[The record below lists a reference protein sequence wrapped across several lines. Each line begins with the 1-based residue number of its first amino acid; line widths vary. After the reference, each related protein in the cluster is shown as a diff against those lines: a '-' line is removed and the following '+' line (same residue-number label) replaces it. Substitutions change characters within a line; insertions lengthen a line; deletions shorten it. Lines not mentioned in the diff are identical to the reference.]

1 MFDIG
6 FWELTVIAIV
16 ALLVVGPE
24 ELPTLARTTGRW
36 INKARNF
43 MGEMKDE
50 LESEVDR
57 GRELKERIVEE
68 TKIAEAH
75 RSLSETTRAVSAIK
89 RDLNDVISGDV
100 LKPIPKEERD
110 RMAAAEADQTDQASG
125 QIAESKSSLP
135 PKDAASDDVV
145 KK

>member
-50 LESEVDR
+50 LENEVDR
-57 GRELKERIVEE
+57 GKELKERIAEE
-68 TKIAEAH
+68 TKISEAH
-75 RSLSETTRAVSAIK
+75 RTMSETTRAVAAMK

-110 RMAAAEADQTDQASG
+110 RVEPETEAQST
-125 QIAESKSSLP
+125 AESSN
-135 PKDAASDDVV
+135 KDAASDAVD

>member
-57 GRELKERIVEE
+57 GKELKERIAEE

-75 RSLSETTRAVSAIK
+75 RTLSETTRAVSAIK

-110 RMAAAEADQTDQASG
+110 RIEPETEAQSTS
-125 QIAESKSSLP
+125 ELSN
-135 PKDAASDDVV
+135 KDAANDAAD

>member
-36 INKARNF
+36 LNKARNF

-50 LESEVDR
+50 LEGEVDR
-57 GRELKERIVEE
+57 GKELKERIAEE

-75 RSLSETTRAVSAIK
+75 RALSETTRAVSAAK
-89 RDLNDVISGDV
+89 REFTDVLSGDA
-100 LKPIPKEERD
+100 LKPVPKEQRD
-110 RMAAAEADQTDQASG
+110 R
-125 QIAESKSSLP
+125 IAPDSEVQSAPESSRQ
-135 PKDAASDDVV
+135 DAASDAVD

>member
-6 FWELTVIAIV
+6 FWELTVIAVV

-50 LESEVDR
+50 LEGEVDR
-57 GRELKERIVEE
+57 GKELKERIAEE
-68 TKIAEAH
+68 TKIADAH
-75 RSLSETTRAVSAIK
+75 RTLSETTRAVSAIK
-89 RDLNDVISGDV
+89 RDLSEVISGDV

-110 RMAAAEADQTDQASG
+110 RVEPETETQSTS
-125 QIAESKSSLP
+125 ESSN
-135 PKDAASDDVV
+135 KDPASDAVD

>member
-6 FWELTVIAIV
+6 FWELTVIAVV

-50 LESEVDR
+50 LEGEVDR
-57 GRELKERIVEE
+57 GKELKERIAEE
-68 TKIAEAH
+68 TKIADAH
-75 RSLSETTRAVSAIK
+75 RTLSETTRAVSAIK

-110 RMAAAEADQTDQASG
+110 RVEPETETQSTS
-125 QIAESKSSLP
+125 ESSN
-135 PKDAASDDVV
+135 KDPASDAVD

>member
-57 GRELKERIVEE
+57 GKELKKRITEE
-68 TKIAEAH
+68 TKIADAH
-75 RSLSETTRAVSAIK
+75 RSLSEATRAVSTIK
-89 RDLNDVISGDV
+89 RDLNEVISGDV
-100 LKPIPKEERD
+100 LKPVPKKERD
-110 RMAAAEADQTDQASG
+110 RMAVEDAEQVDST
-125 QIAESKSSLP
+125 AEPESSTS
-135 PKDAASDDVV
+135 PKDDVSDDVV

>member
-50 LESEVDR
+50 LENEVDR
-57 GRELKERIVEE
+57 GKELKERIAEE

-75 RSLSETTRAVSAIK
+75 RTMSETTRAVSAIK

-110 RMAAAEADQTDQASG
+110 RVEPETEAQSTS
-125 QIAESKSSLP
+125 ESSN
-135 PKDAASDDVV
+135 KDAASDAVD

>member
-6 FWELTVIAIV
+6 FWELTLIAVV

-43 MGEMKDE
+43 MGEMKNE

-57 GRELKERIVEE
+57 GKELKERIAEE
-68 TKIAEAH
+68 SKIAEAH
-75 RSLSETTRAVSAIK
+75 RTLSETTRAVSAIK
-89 RDLNDVISGDV
+89 RDLNEVISGDI
-100 LKPIPKEERD
+100 LKPVPKAERD
-110 RMAAAEADQTDQASG
+110 RIEPESESGPAADSQRNE
-125 QIAESKSSLP
+125 
-135 PKDAASDDVV
+135 AASDTVD

>member
-6 FWELTVIAIV
+6 FWELTLIAVV

-43 MGEMKDE
+43 MGEMKNE

-57 GRELKERIVEE
+57 GKELKERIAEE
-68 TKIAEAH
+68 SKIAEAH
-75 RSLSETTRAVSAIK
+75 RTLSETTRAVSAIK
-89 RDLNDVISGDV
+89 RDLNEVVSGDI
-100 LKPIPKEERD
+100 LKPVPKAERD
-110 RMAAAEADQTDQASG
+110 RIEPESESGSAADSQRKET
-125 QIAESKSSLP
+125 
-135 PKDAASDDVV
+135 ASDTVD
-145 KK
+145 KI